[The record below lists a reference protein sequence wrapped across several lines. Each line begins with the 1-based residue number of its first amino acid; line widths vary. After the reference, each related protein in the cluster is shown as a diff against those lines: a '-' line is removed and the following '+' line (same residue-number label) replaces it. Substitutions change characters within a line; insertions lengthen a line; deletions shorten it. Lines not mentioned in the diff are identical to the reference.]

1 MALGKG
7 PKVYNEKLKA
17 YNKKVKTFN
26 NNVTKLRRL
35 SKLNTSV
42 GLTGAGVGLVGIP
55 AYHMYKSITAP
66 TSKRNKS

>member
-17 YNKKVKTFN
+17 YNEKVKTFN
-26 NNVTKLRRL
+26 NNVAKLRRL
-35 SKLNTSV
+35 SKLNTAV
-42 GLTGAGVGLVGIP
+42 GLTGAGIGIAGIP

-66 TSKRNKS
+66 ASKRKKD